1 MQPLPPIKT
10 MRRAFAAKDSRFD
23 GVFYVAVKTTGVF
36 CRPVCRAKPPRT
48 ENVEFYSTAQDA
60 MYHGYRACKLCRPLD
75 AGRRPPHVVE
85 RLMSYV
91 ERSPA
96 QRLRGSDLAK
106 LGIDPSTAR
115 RQFRSY
121 CGMTFAAYQ
130 RARRMGLALA
140 RVRNGSPVI
149 HAQVDAG
156 FGSSSGFRDAF
167 NRLFGTSASTSGGVA
182 VLTCCW
188 IPTPLGPTVAV
199 AHEEG
204 VALLE
209 FADRKG
215 LENEILALRHRFGT
229 RGDPAT
235 IVPGEHRHL
244 SQLRREL
251 AEYFEGTRR
260 EFTVP
265 LAPRGSS
272 FEQRAWQYLRTIAYA
287 ETRSYQ
293 DEAIAIGN
301 RRAVRAVGRANGRNV
316 LCILIPCH
324 RVIASNGELSG
335 YGGGV
340 ARKRWLLEHERR
352 HVRSPV
358 NRLRPDA
365 EGGRRLYPLPGG
377 GVPRGGA
384 GARHADARVPHRGR
398 PASSSRRWRGA
409 RRSGRSDRRARPAS
423 RPPR

>member
-1 MQPLPPIKT
+1 MSTCLRTIRANASWSLDRTNACTSAISVGSACVVAAVIGAVCTSPGTRGQSAWHGFSTRVRTRVENPCHEMKSMREIWRFGVTTGGRRSRTQPLPPIKT

-75 AGRRPPHVVE
+75 AGRRPPEVVE
-85 RLMSYV
+85 RLMSCV

-149 HAQVDAG
+149 HAQLDAG

-182 VLTCCW
+182 ILTCCW
-188 IPTPLGPTVAV
+188 ITTPLGA
-199 AHEEG
+199 
-204 VALLE
+204 
-209 FADRKG
+209 
-215 LENEILALRHRFGT
+215 
-229 RGDPAT
+229 
-235 IVPGEHRHL
+235 
-244 SQLRREL
+244 
-251 AEYFEGTRR
+251 
-260 EFTVP
+260 
-265 LAPRGSS
+265 
-272 FEQRAWQYLRTIAYA
+272 
-287 ETRSYQ
+287 
-293 DEAIAIGN
+293 
-301 RRAVRAVGRANGRNV
+301 
-316 LCILIPCH
+316 
-324 RVIASNGELSG
+324 
-335 YGGGV
+335 
-340 ARKRWLLEHERR
+340 
-352 HVRSPV
+352 
-358 NRLRPDA
+358 
-365 EGGRRLYPLPGG
+365 
-377 GVPRGGA
+377 
-384 GARHADARVPHRGR
+384 
-398 PASSSRRWRGA
+398 
-409 RRSGRSDRRARPAS
+409 
-423 RPPR
+423 